1 MNNPYFNDNGNF
13 ILYQGDVCQM
23 LSEIKDKV
31 DVVFADPPYFLSS
44 CASAFSIPLEEL
56 SCVIKV
62 TGIGSCQMKSYITLI
77 RLGCLNVAM
86 Y

>member
-44 CASAFSIPLEEL
+44 QKQI
-56 SCVIKV
+56 IQDGR
-62 TGIGSCQMKSYITLI
+62 T
-77 RLGCLNVAM
+77 
-86 Y
+86 